1 MFLLLEAQEQEQIKQ
16 YLSIINLI
24 YTPNYFSSK
33 ISSPESSE
41 VISKSSLMYLLI
53 LSSLTIYLNYSKS
66 ICV

>member
-24 YTPNYFSSK
+24 YTTNYFSSK

-41 VISKSSLMYLLI
+41 EICKSSLMHLHL